1 MKITN
6 AKWGPQYNSLVIKCD
21 CKKEFQHPSGRWRV
35 VCSKCGAT
43 DNLVHLRRKILPGD
57 IKSSAPNVGGVQ

>member
-35 VCSKCGAT
+35 VCPKCGAT
-43 DNLVHLRRKILPGD
+43 DNLVDG
-57 IKSSAPNVGGVQ
+57 SGA